1 MSLKQRLEVQRLRHG
16 AAAGLLSAA
25 LEVAKKAQEAGGG
38 IEETERAEKL
48 ALDVQSEQNLI
59 DSMECQR
66 QNLESEAFGKAA
78 AQRPA
83 RGSPF

>member
-1 MSLKQRLEVQRLRHG
+1 MG

-25 LEVAKKAQEAGGG
+25 LEAAKKAKEAGGG
-38 IEETERAEKL
+38 VEETERAEKL
-48 ALDVQSEQNLI
+48 ALDVQGEQNLI

-66 QNLESEAFGKAA
+66 QNLESEAFSQAIALK
-78 AQRPA
+78 PT